1 MAKGIDSDVDCT
13 ATAQLIKGAGYDFV
27 GRYYRMPSPYSGK
40 TPLKRSEAAA
50 LTTQGLSIVSIWE
63 YISGSRNR
71 IETLTYET
79 GKDEGKRAYS
89 QALAVP
95 QTAGTPIY
103 FCVDEGYD
111 PDEPSYAGPIEA
123 YFKGVNEAFAEAAG
137 QGQEPAYK
145 IGVYGPGAVCKWL
158 QLKGL
163 DPISKL
169 LSGVV
174 RL

>member
-89 QALAVP
+89 QALAFPRQQVRRSIFVWTRDTIP
-95 QTAGTPIY
+95 T
-103 FCVDEGYD
+103 
-111 PDEPSYAGPIEA
+111 SRRMR
-123 YFKGVNEAFAEAAG
+123 
-137 QGQEPAYK
+137 
-145 IGVYGPGAVCKWL
+145 
-158 QLKGL
+158 
-163 DPISKL
+163 
-169 LSGVV
+169 V
-174 RL
+174 RLRRTSRA